1 MPSYASVDLDAWYQ
15 SLRTDPYVFAKLCLY
30 PIGSCFGGHSA
41 VAKSLPVA
49 KLPRTT
55 FSLERCHFSASCG
68 LWKNNGLTS
77 LCIEDVKWPLEHVIV
92 EVKYQAIRLMF
103 LGIA

>member
-1 MPSYASVDLDAWYQ
+1 MPGTSPFEPIPMA
-15 SLRTDPYVFAKLCLY
+15 LRKS
-30 PIGSCFGGHSA
+30 GSFQLVLALVWHSA
-41 VAKSLPVA
+41 AVKSLPVA
-49 KLPRTT
+49 KVPRTT
-55 FSLERCHFSASCG
+55 FSLEHCHFSASCG

-92 EVKYQAIRLMF
+92 EVKYQATRRMF